1 MINSVY
7 STLCDQC
14 NTYGYAF
21 IGDHEAHIE
30 PCACVKENSDVI

>member
-7 STLCDQC
+7 STLCTEC

-21 IGDHEAHIE
+21 IGDNEYDIE
-30 PCACVKENSDVI
+30 PCACIFANDILN

>member
-7 STLCDQC
+7 SNLCDNC

-21 IGDHEAHIE
+21 IGDHGAHIE
-30 PCACVKENSDVI
+30 PCACVKENSDAI